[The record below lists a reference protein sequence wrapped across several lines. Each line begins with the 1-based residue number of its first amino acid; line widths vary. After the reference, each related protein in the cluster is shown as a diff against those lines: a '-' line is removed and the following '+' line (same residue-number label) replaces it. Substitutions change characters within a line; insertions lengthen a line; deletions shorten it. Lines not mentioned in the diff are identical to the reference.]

1 LHRKE
6 DAMDHIVT
14 TVTAA
19 SPMLLS
25 LDGML
30 AVLNIIGGD
39 SCSDQTSL
47 QEC

>member
-1 LHRKE
+1 
-6 DAMDHIVT
+6 MDHIVT
-14 TVTAA
+14 TFTAV
-19 SPMLLS
+19 SPTLLS
-25 LDGML
+25 PGGML

>member
-6 DAMDHIVT
+6 DVMDQIVT
-14 TVTAA
+14 TVTAV

-25 LDGML
+25 PSGML
-30 AVLNIIGGD
+30 AVLNFIGGD